1 MKLLL
6 DESVNTRF
14 RHYFPGHDA
23 RTAEYM
29 GWKGRLNG
37 ELLALARDDFDVLI
51 TRDQRMT
58 EEQNITADD
67 VAIFVLY
74 ARSNGMNDLVPLVP
88 QVSEVLPIIRPGQ
101 VVKIRP
107 DSEPEFL

>member
-14 RHYFPGHDA
+14 RHYVPGHDA

-88 QVSEVLPIIRPGQ
+88 QILERLPTVIRGEVIPIHPLRQ
-101 VVKIRP
+101 TE
-107 DSEPEFL
+107 D